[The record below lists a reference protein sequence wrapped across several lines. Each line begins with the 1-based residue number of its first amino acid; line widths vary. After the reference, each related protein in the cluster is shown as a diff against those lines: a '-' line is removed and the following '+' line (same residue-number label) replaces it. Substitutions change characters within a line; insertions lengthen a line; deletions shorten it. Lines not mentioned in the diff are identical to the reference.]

1 MFWNS
6 ASAPYS
12 GVVTDGFGSGSSP
25 AAYVTDPLTGFVAA
39 GKEMD
44 PPVAIDG
51 FFSDDPTEGNIFGEI
66 GPMSALDTKLMTA
79 EAAFVVVSAVAME
92 GYDRPDLEVSRAT
105 LENFGHFV
113 LEPQL
118 KPIAPTASQQR
129 QQSHSV
135 CRQQAPQHDRR
146 RRSSG
151 SCRHVAVELA

>member
-6 ASAPYS
+6 ASTPYS

-39 GKEMD
+39 GKEQD

-79 EAAFVVVSAVAME
+79 EAAFVFVSAVAME
-92 GYDRPDLEVSRAT
+92 GYDRPNLEVSRAT
-105 LENFGHFV
+105 RELLQV
-113 LEPQL
+113 L
-118 KPIAPTASQQR
+118 
-129 QQSHSV
+129 
-135 CRQQAPQHDRR
+135 DRD
-146 RRSSG
+146 
-151 SCRHVAVELA
+151 